1 VSVFLEEDQQVLHV
15 FQKKYFRRD
24 ERNIL
29 HKRTTFAL
37 LLYFHFGE
45 CFWASG
51 IPPSLYS
58 LPTQPSSFY
67 KKKTK
72 NKTEREKQ
80 KETFMAHHPSQFM
93 ILFLLLSL

>member
-1 VSVFLEEDQQVLHV
+1 MREIYINGRLLRCC
-15 FQKKYFRRD
+15 Y
-24 ERNIL
+24 
-29 HKRTTFAL
+29 TFIS
-37 LLYFHFGE
+37 GNV
-45 CFWASG
+45 FWASG

-67 KKKTK
+67 KKY
-72 NKTEREKQ
+72 KTEREKQ